1 MADDTIISADS
12 NMTEPPDLWVERITP
27 WRPGHSR
34 EVIARDFKAVPDDVR
49 SRMVG
54 ETAAKLY
61 GLLG

>member
-1 MADDTIISADS
+1 
-12 NMTEPPDLWVERITP
+12 
-27 WRPGHSR
+27 
-34 EVIARDFKAVPDDVR
+34 VIARDFKAVPDDVR